1 MLNIVTKDDTL
12 ERQMEDLHLL
22 DIDIKQTNQIASN
35 WQPNAKVPSDQTKQ
49 ETAYMFQDMN
59 SKLREKVG
67 DLIQNIELVIKKN
80 EQIEKAQNGG

>member
-35 WQPNAKVPSDQTKQ
+35 WQPNAKLPSD
-49 ETAYMFQDMN
+49 
-59 SKLREKVG
+59 
-67 DLIQNIELVIKKN
+67 
-80 EQIEKAQNGG
+80 